1 MAGRRTDTRER
12 IQRVALDLF
21 VEQGY
26 EKTSLREI
34 AEKLGVTKAALYYH
48 FRTKEDI
55 VHGLIED
62 IGASLDELVAWADA
76 HDDPDHI
83 RDELLRRLNRLIQG
97 RFGPIMRFLQDNQP
111 ALKELHAGHVLAKR
125 MKELFTLIVPA
136 GAGPEDQLRA
146 RLALVALML
155 GNNPQ
160 FLDQTPDAE
169 SAEVALR
176 VALELASPRPGA
188 GT

>member
-12 IQRVALDLF
+12 IQQIALDLF

-34 AEKLGVTKAALYYH
+34 AEALGVTKAALYYH

-55 VHGLIED
+55 VHSLIED
-62 IGASLDELVAWADA
+62 IGTSLDEIIEWARA
-76 HDDPDHI
+76 QDDHA
-83 RDELLRRLNRLIQG
+83 RAREELLRRLSALIQG
-97 RFGPIMRFLQDNQP
+97 RFGPIMRFMQDNQP

-125 MKELFTLIVPA
+125 MKELFTFLVPA
-136 GAGPEDQLRA
+136 DAAPEDQLRA
-146 RLALVALML
+146 RLALIALMV
-155 GNNPQ
+155 GNSPQ
-160 FLDQTPDAE
+160 FLDENPSPE

-176 VALELASPRPGA
+176 VALELASPRSPG

>member
-12 IQRVALDLF
+12 IQQIALDLF

-34 AEKLGVTKAALYYH
+34 AEALGVTKAALYYH

-55 VHGLIED
+55 VHSLIED
-62 IGASLDELVAWADA
+62 IGTSLDEIIEWGQAQ
-76 HDDPDHI
+76 DDPE
-83 RDELLRRLNRLIQG
+83 RAREEVLRRLSDLIRG
-97 RFGPIMRFLQDNQP
+97 RFGPIMRFMQDNQP
-111 ALKELHAGHVLAKR
+111 ALKELHAGHILAKR
-125 MKELFTLIVPA
+125 MKDLFTILVPA
-136 GAGPEDQLRA
+136 DAGPEDQLRA
-146 RLALVALML
+146 RLALIALMA

-160 FLDQTPDAE
+160 FLDENPTAE

-176 VALELASPRPGA
+176 VALELASPRSPA

>member
-55 VHGLIED
+55 VHSLIED
-62 IGASLDELVAWADA
+62 IGVSLDEIVEWARQQ
-76 HDDPDHI
+76 DDPV
-83 RDELLRRLNRLIQG
+83 RAREEVLRRISGLIQG
-97 RFGPIMRFLQDNQP
+97 RFGPIMRFMQDNQP

-125 MKELFTLIVPA
+125 MKELFRFM
-136 GAGPEDQLRA
+136 GADESDPVAQLRA
-146 RLALVALML
+146 RLALVALMV

-160 FLDQTPDAE
+160 FLDENPTAA
-169 SAEVALR
+169 SADVALR